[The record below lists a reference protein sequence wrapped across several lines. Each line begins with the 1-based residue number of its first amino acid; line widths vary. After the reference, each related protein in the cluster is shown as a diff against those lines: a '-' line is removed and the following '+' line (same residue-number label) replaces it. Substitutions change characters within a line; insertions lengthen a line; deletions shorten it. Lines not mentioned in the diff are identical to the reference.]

1 MVRFHASETKLIR
14 CGGEATLL
22 PGFPSVSAF
31 AARLPTRRKS
41 GASAV
46 RSLPAMGG
54 AKGAISPVR
63 ITHHVLA
70 ESAFWAQ
77 ISAMAGAPDY
87 YATLGVSPDADQAV
101 IRAAW
106 KALLRKYHPDT
117 AHGVPDAADRTRA
130 FNAAWA
136 VLGNA
141 NRRIAYDLERAAP
154 PDDEA
159 RPGWASPYPMPPR
172 RGAGTTLLLILA
184 FVGLPAVAITLP
196 GVPGQV
202 AAMLPGGDGGSAA
215 SFTRSSF
222 RQVRRL
228 LTPTGFGAGSAA
240 ASPVIPTSL
249 SAPVQRPAAAPQI
262 DRATIRLA
270 VRQYGRV
277 IRRDGR
283 RGVAAFSRACAQRA
297 ASLARWES
305 VDFCAAFDI
314 TAGRDTTASAVRY
327 IRLGAAAPIAA
338 QRVEQIHA
346 EVRRPDR
353 R

>member
-1 MVRFHASETKLIR
+1 M
-14 CGGEATLL
+14 
-22 PGFPSVSAF
+22 
-31 AARLPTRRKS
+31 AA
-41 GASAV
+41 
-46 RSLPAMGG
+46 
-54 AKGAISPVR
+54 
-63 ITHHVLA
+63 
-70 ESAFWAQ
+70 
-77 ISAMAGAPDY
+77 APDY
-87 YATLGVSPDADQAV
+87 YAMLGVAPDADEAV

-117 AHGVPDAADRTRA
+117 AQDVPDAAERTRA

-136 VLGNA
+136 VLGNS

-154 PDDEA
+154 PDDDT

-172 RGAGTTLLLILA
+172 RGAGTTLVLILA

-228 LTPTGFGAGSAA
+228 LTPAGFGATGAA
-240 ASPVIPTSL
+240 ASPAVPTSP
-249 SAPVQRPAAAPQI
+249 STSSSIPAPVAVPRI
-262 DRATIRLA
+262 DGATIRLA

-277 IRRDGR
+277 VRRDGR
-283 RGVAAFSRACAQRA
+283 KGVAAYSRACAQRA
-297 ASLARWES
+297 IDLSRWES
-305 VDFCAAFDI
+305 DDFCAAFDI
-314 TAGRDTTASAVRY
+314 AAGRDTAASAARY
-327 IRLGAAAPIAA
+327 VRLGIPATAATA
-338 QRVEQIHA
+338 RLGQIHA
-346 EVRRPDR
+346 QLRRTSSVSKR

>member
-1 MVRFHASETKLIR
+1 M
-14 CGGEATLL
+14 
-22 PGFPSVSAF
+22 
-31 AARLPTRRKS
+31 AA
-41 GASAV
+41 
-46 RSLPAMGG
+46 
-54 AKGAISPVR
+54 
-63 ITHHVLA
+63 
-70 ESAFWAQ
+70 
-77 ISAMAGAPDY
+77 APDY
-87 YATLGVSPDADQAV
+87 YAMLGVTPDADQAV

-117 AHGVPDAADRTRA
+117 AQGVPDAADRTRA

-136 VLGNA
+136 VLGNS

-154 PDDEA
+154 SDDEA

-172 RGAGTTLLLILA
+172 RGAGTTLALILA

-228 LTPTGFGAGSAA
+228 LMPAEFGAGAGSAA
-240 ASPVIPTSL
+240 ASPTIPTSASTPPPT
-249 SAPVQRPAAAPQI
+249 SAPTAAPRI

-270 VRQYGRV
+270 VRQYNRV
-277 IRRDGR
+277 LRRDGR
-283 RGVAAFSRACAQRA
+283 SGVAAFSRACAQRA

-305 VDFCAAFDI
+305 DDFCAAFDM
-314 TAGRDTTASAVRY
+314 TAGRDTAASAARYVRFG
-327 IRLGAAAPIAA
+327 IPAPAATARLGQIRAQLRRTAPFSKG
-338 QRVEQIHA
+338 RNL
-346 EVRRPDR
+346 
-353 R
+353 

>member
-1 MVRFHASETKLIR
+1 M
-14 CGGEATLL
+14 
-22 PGFPSVSAF
+22 
-31 AARLPTRRKS
+31 AA
-41 GASAV
+41 
-46 RSLPAMGG
+46 
-54 AKGAISPVR
+54 
-63 ITHHVLA
+63 
-70 ESAFWAQ
+70 
-77 ISAMAGAPDY
+77 APDY
-87 YATLGVSPDADQAV
+87 YAMLGVAPDADEAV

-117 AHGVPDAADRTRA
+117 AQDVPDAAERTRA

-136 VLGNA
+136 VLGNS

-154 PDDEA
+154 PDDET

-172 RGAGTTLLLILA
+172 RGAGTTLVLILA

-228 LTPTGFGAGSAA
+228 LTPAGFGATGAA
-240 ASPVIPTSL
+240 ASPAVPTSP
-249 SAPVQRPAAAPQI
+249 STSSSIPAPVAVPRI
-262 DRATIRLA
+262 DGATIRLA

-277 IRRDGR
+277 VRRDGR
-283 RGVAAFSRACAQRA
+283 KGVAAYSRACAQRA
-297 ASLARWES
+297 IDLSRWES
-305 VDFCAAFDI
+305 DDFCAAFDI
-314 TAGRDTTASAVRY
+314 AAGRDTAASAARY
-327 IRLGAAAPIAA
+327 VRLGIPATAATA
-338 QRVEQIHA
+338 RLGQIHA
-346 EVRRPDR
+346 QLRRTSSVSKR

>member
-1 MVRFHASETKLIR
+1 M
-14 CGGEATLL
+14 
-22 PGFPSVSAF
+22 
-31 AARLPTRRKS
+31 AA
-41 GASAV
+41 
-46 RSLPAMGG
+46 
-54 AKGAISPVR
+54 
-63 ITHHVLA
+63 
-70 ESAFWAQ
+70 
-77 ISAMAGAPDY
+77 APDY
-87 YATLGVSPDADQAV
+87 YAMLGVAPDADEAV

-117 AHGVPDAADRTRA
+117 AQDVPDAAERTRA

-136 VLGNA
+136 VLGNS

-154 PDDEA
+154 PDDET

-172 RGAGTTLLLILA
+172 RGAGTTLVLILA

-228 LTPTGFGAGSAA
+228 LTPAGFGATGAA
-240 ASPVIPTSL
+240 ASPAVPTSP
-249 SAPVQRPAAAPQI
+249 STSSSIPAPVAVPRIDGAA
-262 DRATIRLA
+262 IRLA

-277 IRRDGR
+277 VRRDGR
-283 RGVAAFSRACAQRA
+283 KGVAAYSRACAQRA
-297 ASLARWES
+297 IDLSRWES
-305 VDFCAAFDI
+305 DDFCAAFDI
-314 TAGRDTTASAVRY
+314 AAGRDTAASVARY
-327 IRLGAAAPIAA
+327 VRLGIPTTAATA
-338 QRVEQIHA
+338 RLGQIHA
-346 EVRRPDR
+346 QLRRTSSVSKR

>member
-1 MVRFHASETKLIR
+1 M
-14 CGGEATLL
+14 AT
-22 PGFPSVSAF
+22 
-31 AARLPTRRKS
+31 
-41 GASAV
+41 
-46 RSLPAMGG
+46 
-54 AKGAISPVR
+54 
-63 ITHHVLA
+63 
-70 ESAFWAQ
+70 
-77 ISAMAGAPDY
+77 APDY
-87 YATLGVSPDADQAV
+87 YATLGVTPDADQAV

-117 AHGVPDAADRTRA
+117 AQGVPDAADRTRA

-136 VLGNA
+136 VLGNS
-141 NRRIAYDLERAAP
+141 NRRIAYDLQRAAP
-154 PDDEA
+154 PDDET

-172 RGAGTTLLLILA
+172 RGAGTTLALILA

-228 LTPTGFGAGSAA
+228 LTPAEFGAGSAA
-240 ASPVIPTSL
+240 ASPAIPPSL
-249 SAPVQRPAAAPQI
+249 SPSPSTSPSTSPPTLAPAAAPQI

-277 IRRDGR
+277 VRRDGR
-283 RGVAAFSRACAQRA
+283 AGVAAFGRACAQRA

-305 VDFCAAFDI
+305 DDFCAAFDI
-314 TAGRDTTASAVRY
+314 AAGRDRAAAAARY
-327 IRLGAAAPIAA
+327 TRLGATAPTAAH
-338 QRVEQIHA
+338 RVEQIHA
-346 EVRRPDR
+346 QVRRAGR